1 MGDVSSSIVNSVTC
15 DTPMYYNLV
24 FTDEL
29 KELSELMKNLKE
41 VEIKRYRILA
51 PNKVIEVYF
60 TDGSKEKLVCH
71 DEDTFDLRKG
81 LFLAIAKHLY
91 KDKYTIEGI
100 EAKAIEIG
108 CTKKYVKMVD
118 NIIKKHIKEEKM
130 DEEINKV
137 LDENK
142 RIAHEK
148 RMKND
153 AKKREHKIEIQKEA
167 YLRAMR
173 EFQEEKALASFE

>member
-1 MGDVSSSIVNSVTC
+1 MLVDSITSQTTTAINPIMSMLGDTSMPKDTVITFSKNKSDKITGYQIIV
-15 DTPMYYNLV
+15 
-24 FTDEL
+24 
-29 KELSELMKNLKE
+29 
-41 VEIKRYRILA
+41 

-60 TDGSKEKLVCH
+60 EDNKKEKLVCH
-71 DEDTFDLRKG
+71 EEDTFDLHKG

-91 KDKYTIEGI
+91 KDRYTLEGI

-108 CTKKYVKMVD
+108 YTKKYVKMVD
-118 NIIKKHIKEEKM
+118 AIIRDYNRVKKANEEFFNKEK
-130 DEEINKV
+130 
-137 LDENK
+137 ENR

-153 AKKREHKIEIQKEA
+153 ARKRERKIEIQKEA

-173 EFQEEKALASFE
+173 EFQEERSSASCE

>member
-71 DEDTFDLRKG
+71 DEDTFNLRKG

-100 EAKAIEIG
+100 EAKAVEIG
-108 CTKKYVKMVD
+108 YTKKYVKMVD
-118 NIIKKHIKEEKM
+118 KAIKDNNKLEEMAIRVHKEEELERKKDHERKM
-130 DEEINKV
+130 KAD
-137 LDENK
+137 
-142 RIAHEK
+142 REK
-148 RMKND
+148 RE
-153 AKKREHKIEIQKEA
+153 RRIEIQKEA
-167 YLRAMR
+167 YLRAMC
-173 EFQEEKALASFE
+173 ELNNKSWLGE